1 MQIWIDKYSVRKHF
15 VTFRHLQAHAS
26 PGLARS
32 GPIAASYDP
41 GRRPAAMAYEV
52 STTIE
57 IAATPENVWAVL
69 ADLASYPKWH
79 PMYLAVS
86 GQLAAGSTLTITS
99 THPTSGRTM
108 TAKVKVLTAE
118 PDTELRWVSKLLG
131 LTISEREFRLSST
144 TDGTSLVQAGSYR
157 GLGGGR
163 GRAMVKVLGRVQDT
177 FTAINEAV
185 KQQAEARQGAA
196 G

>member
-1 MQIWIDKYSVRKHF
+1 
-15 VTFRHLQAHAS
+15 
-26 PGLARS
+26 
-32 GPIAASYDP
+32 
-41 GRRPAAMAYEV
+41 MAYDI

-79 PMYLAVS
+79 PAYVGVT

-99 THPTSGRTM
+99 TSPTSDRNI
-108 TAKVKVLTAE
+108 TAKVKVLTAD
-118 PDTELRWVSKLLG
+118 PGTELLWVSRPLG
-131 LTISEREFRLSST
+131 MTISKRVFRLSPT
-144 TDGTSLVQAGSYR
+144 ADGTLLVQTGTYR

-163 GRAMVKVLGRVQDT
+163 GRAMTKVLGRIQDT
-177 FTAINEAV
+177 FVAINQAIKE
-185 KQQAEARQGAA
+185 QAEARQGAA